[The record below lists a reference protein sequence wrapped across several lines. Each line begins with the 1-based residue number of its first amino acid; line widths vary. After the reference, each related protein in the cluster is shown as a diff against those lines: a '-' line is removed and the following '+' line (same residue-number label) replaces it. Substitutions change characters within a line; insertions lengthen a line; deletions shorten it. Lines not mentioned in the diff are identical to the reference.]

1 MSIIQRIKQK
11 VQRGEI
17 FFSEHA
23 YDELK
28 ADFFTT
34 ADAIRA
40 IMNGRVV
47 EKLTHDSRGI
57 RYVILGMATDGRGIK
72 IVCRFHQSGNL
83 IIITGYE

>member
-1 MSIIQRIKQK
+1 MSAIQRIRQK
-11 VQRGEI
+11 VQRGEV

-28 ADFFTT
+28 ADYFTT

-40 IMNGRVV
+40 IMNGEVV
-47 EKLTHDSRGI
+47 EKLTHDIRGT
-57 RYVILGMATDGRGIK
+57 RYVISGTASDGREIE
-72 IVCRFHQSGNL
+72 IVCRFHEIGNL